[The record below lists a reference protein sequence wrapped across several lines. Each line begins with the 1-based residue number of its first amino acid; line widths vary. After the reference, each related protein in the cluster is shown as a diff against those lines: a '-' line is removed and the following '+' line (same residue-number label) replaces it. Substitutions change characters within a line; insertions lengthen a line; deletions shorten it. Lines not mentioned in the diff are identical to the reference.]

1 MIKINELIKNP
12 RIKIAGMLLIIISLS
27 LTFLKFTGML
37 WEKNN
42 ALKNK
47 IKKDEEEIT
56 RSAKISL
63 LQEGLNSEINKRIL
77 EISSIQKNFFQDV
90 EEIFSSLNHFAQEA
104 KISLQG
110 INPSERT
117 RIEVPDRNDMYLE
130 ILPLTLKLSCDYQQ
144 LLTFLRKIEGSKRN
158 ISVTGI
164 AIQNDPQ
171 DIWNHKV
178 DIELKTP
185 LLIYAKTNE

>member
-1 MIKINELIKNP
+1 MIKINELINNP
-12 RIKIAGMLLIIISLS
+12 RIKIIGLLLIIILLS
-27 LTFLKFTGML
+27 LIFLKVAGML

-56 RSAKISL
+56 RSAKIFS
-63 LQEGLNSEINKRIL
+63 LQEELNSEINKRIS

-110 INPSERT
+110 INPGERA
-117 RIEVPDRNDMYLE
+117 RIEVPERDDMYLE
-130 ILPLTLKLSCDYQQ
+130 ILPLTLKLSCDYRQ
-144 LLTFLRKIEGSKRN
+144 LLTFLKRIEESKRN
-158 ISVTGI
+158 ISVTNI
-164 AIQNDPQ
+164 MIQNDPQ

-185 LLIYAKTNE
+185 LLIYVKTNE